1 MNYRELGRSGLQV
14 SPICFGGNV
23 FGWTADEATSF
34 SLLDAWVD
42 AGMNFVDTAD
52 VYSRWVPGHT
62 GGESETIIGKWL
74 KQTGKRASI
83 VLATKVGKPMGDGLV
98 GLAPAYIRSAVEAS
112 LKRLQT
118 DVIDLYQSHDDDA
131 GLPLEDTLGAFA
143 DLITAGK
150 VRAIGA
156 SNYTAPRLA
165 EALAVSEKLGLPRY
179 ESLQPLYN
187 LMERPAFEAEL
198 EKVCVDHGVGVINF
212 YALASGF
219 LSGKEPAWPGRQEIP
234 DAEGPGG
241 ARRAR
246 RGRAAPARH
255 AGAGG
260 VGVAD
265 RATEHHRADRERHFD
280 GTARRARHRRPI
292 AVGRRRDPRH
302 RRGQRLTWRRCTA
315 ARPPRAGCSAGRTSW
330 RTAPRFS
337 TWPAAAAATCAG
349 SRNGARA

>member
-1 MNYRELGRSGLQV
+1 MNFRALGRSGLRV

-74 KQTGKRASI
+74 ARSGKRDKI
-83 VLATKVGKPMGDGLV
+83 VLATKVGKPMGDDKV

-131 GLPLEDTLGAFA
+131 IVPLADTLGAYA
-143 DLITAGK
+143 ELIEAGK

-156 SNYTAPRLA
+156 SNFSAPRLA
-165 EALAVSEKLGLPRY
+165 EALAVSAKLGLPRY

-187 LMERPAFEAEL
+187 LVERPAYEAEL
-198 EKVCVDHGVGVINF
+198 EGVCVQNGLGVINF
-212 YALASGF
+212 FALASGF
-219 LSGKEPAWPGRQEIP
+219 LSGKYRSEADLGKSARGQGVKKYLNPKGLAVLDALDAVSERLNATPAQVALAWQIARPGI
-234 DAEGPGG
+234 
-241 ARRAR
+241 
-246 RGRAAPARH
+246 
-255 AGAGG
+255 
-260 VGVAD
+260 
-265 RATEHHRADRERHFD
+265 
-280 GTARRARHRRPI
+280 TAPI
-292 AVGRRRDPRH
+292 ASATSLAQLEGLVAAA
-302 RRGQRLTWRRCTA
+302 RLTLDTDAIRAIDAIDA
-315 ARPPRAGCSAGRTSW
+315 ASA
-330 RTAPRFS
+330 
-337 TWPAAAAATCAG
+337 
-349 SRNGARA
+349 